1 MYGYTARTQHWFSW
15 SAERR
20 AATGSGKKQSNGGTH
35 WKENFPYG
43 RLKFTSRK
51 GRKGKYSSVCVSTSV
66 TKSFCFSQLLSRRGR
81 DGRFPSHANEAREI
95 DWMEVWTQTSVPARM
110 KTFAHAVTPLV
121 SMVVV
126 RMISL
131 KTGFLSFG
139 KVLVRL
145 LNSSVLRTLAPY
157 RSCSKGLM
165 Q

>member
-1 MYGYTARTQHWFSW
+1 MISKFPQ
-15 SAERR
+15 SADI
-20 AATGSGKKQSNGGTH
+20 GV
-35 WKENFPYG
+35 
-43 RLKFTSRK
+43 L
-51 GRKGKYSSVCVSTSV
+51 CVSTSV

-95 DWMEVWTQTSVPARM
+95 DWMEAWTQTSVPARM
-110 KTFAHAVTPLV
+110 KTFAHAVTPLFVV

-126 RMISL
+126 RMISP

-145 LNSSVLRTLAPY
+145 LSSSVLRTLAPY

>member
-1 MYGYTARTQHWFSW
+1 MISKFPQ
-15 SAERR
+15 SADI
-20 AATGSGKKQSNGGTH
+20 GV
-35 WKENFPYG
+35 
-43 RLKFTSRK
+43 L
-51 GRKGKYSSVCVSTSV
+51 CVSTSV
-66 TKSFCFSQLLSRRGR
+66 TKSFCFSQLLSCRGR
-81 DGRFPSHANEAREI
+81 DGRFL
-95 DWMEVWTQTSVPARM
+95 
-110 KTFAHAVTPLV
+110 VTPTKLGKSTLDANFCTCADENFCTRCDSTFPFVV

>member
-1 MYGYTARTQHWFSW
+1 MISKFPQ
-15 SAERR
+15 SADI
-20 AATGSGKKQSNGGTH
+20 GV
-35 WKENFPYG
+35 
-43 RLKFTSRK
+43 L
-51 GRKGKYSSVCVSTSV
+51 CVSSSV
-66 TKSFCFSQLLSRRGR
+66 TKSFCSSQLLSRRGR

-110 KTFAHAVTPLV
+110 KTFAHAVTPLF
-121 SMVVV
+121 VV
-126 RMISL
+126 RMISP